1 MHPFEKYRFYVD
13 EKNQVI
19 AISTYAGRY
28 VKGVAK
34 CDPRDKFDLEKGKK
48 LAAARCAEKIAEK
61 RVKQANSKYM
71 EAILEA
77 DKKFAYAHEMQ
88 DYVIRS
94 NNELLEARELIK
106 ELLD

>member
-1 MHPFEKYRFYVD
+1 MAYPLEKYRFYID

-48 LAAARCAEKIAEK
+48 LAAARCAVKIAEK

-71 EAILEA
+71 EATLEA
-77 DKKFAYAHEMQ
+77 EKKFAYAHEML

-94 NNELLEARELIK
+94 NNELLEAKDNLK
-106 ELLD
+106 KLV